1 MKTRWPDVGAR
12 LAGPI
17 VYSSRSTGTWPGP
30 THAAPAGID
39 QPPDSCRLLQTL
51 VRAWPDFGQGCRQQG
66 PPTFFPAQATDNRGF
81 QLRWVGRGSGA
92 SEVKSR
98 GMRTTVLLLDAWA
111 TIYRP
116 PNGLELPAPFT
127 VWGAARPRLLQSIAP
142 SWPGPLPWP
151 ACPGRSGQGGLG
163 RQRDWNEK
171 AGSSETCFIVYDEPH
186 LNALKGAKGGTGHV

>member
-151 ACPGRSGQGGLG
+151 AA
-163 RQRDWNEK
+163 W
-171 AGSSETCFIVYDEPH
+171 AGSEIGMRRPAPRKRASSFTMSTH